1 MGPHGP
7 RRMGVWQSQRFNC
20 SRYRSRTRTG
30 PEFYV
35 DVLGFELISDV
46 EMGPDMRWVQ
56 VAPQGSTTSITLVT
70 WFPTMPAGSA
80 KGTVLETD
88 DLENDIAVLK
98 GRGVLI
104 EGEIQ
109 EIRGGAL
116 WRSTTRM
123 ATGLSFRQ
131 PQPLVVEKERLCRP
145 GYHEERYPTPECAD
159 WPGSIA
165 PPTRW

>member
-1 MGPHGP
+1 MAITKVQLFSIP
-7 RRMGVWQSQRFNC
+7 VSDQD
-20 SRYRSRTRTG
+20 RSRD
-30 PEFYV
+30 FYV

-109 EIRGGAL
+109 EMPWGRFVAFDDPDGNGIVLQTTAAVGG
-116 WRSTTRM
+116 
-123 ATGLSFRQ
+123 
-131 PQPLVVEKERLCRP
+131 
-145 GYHEERYPTPECAD
+145 
-159 WPGSIA
+159 
-165 PPTRW
+165 